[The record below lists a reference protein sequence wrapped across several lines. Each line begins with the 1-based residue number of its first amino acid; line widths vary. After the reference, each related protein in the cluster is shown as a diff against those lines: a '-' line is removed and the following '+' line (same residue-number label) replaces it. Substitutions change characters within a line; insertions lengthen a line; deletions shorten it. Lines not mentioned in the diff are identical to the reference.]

1 MQVMYQ
7 SERSE
12 CGLVSLAMIASAHGL
27 LYDLASLR
35 ARYPVSPKGITLKG
49 LIDVAI
55 DLKLDTRPLRCELDD
70 FDQLRLP
77 AILHWQMSHFVVLV
91 AHRGS
96 KYVLHDPAI
105 GRISVTRAE
114 MNNSFSGV
122 VLEVWPGPT
131 FQKEDKRNR
140 LRLGTVIPRIGGF
153 SSAIGLSFA
162 FALGIELIALIL
174 PILQQFII
182 DDVLVSADTDLLRL
196 LTIATA
202 IFLFGQAATAGLR
215 AIVQR
220 NLSSSLSVIV
230 PSHVFQ
236 HMAALPADWFEKRSA
251 ADVINRL
258 DSANAI
264 HRTLTTTVVNAGI
277 DGLVAIVALLAMA
290 LYNVYLASIVFLA
303 FVAYGLVRVL
313 WYNSYRHKSH
323 GAIVQN
329 AKVQSILW
337 ETMKGIATIK
347 LFNGMTQRRGQY
359 ISTLSQYVRV
369 QNEIVTANSVF
380 NFARDIIF
388 AIEKIAVVYI
398 GAKSVLVGQFSVG
411 MLIAFLSFRQNFVS
425 KGTSLIDTAI
435 QFRMLGIHLDRL
447 SDILLTDRENTK
459 QLPFIGDRSIQGV
472 VEVRHV
478 TFRYGENEVEVLRNC
493 SLRAEAGEIV
503 AIVGP
508 SGAGKSTLLKV
519 LTGQVEPTEG
529 DVFIDGQSIS
539 TLGLERL
546 RDLIAV
552 VRQDDMLFS
561 GTVTENIAFL
571 DETPNHERVW
581 EAAKKARIH
590 DEIQRMPMGYNT
602 LIGTLGSGLSG
613 GQAQRLMLARALYRE
628 PKILLLDEATS
639 HLDVENERNVS
650 LALKGLGITQIII
663 AHRPE
668 TIAKADR
675 VVDIRDINGKHAAVV
690 VPLAKP
696 KDQQTP

>member
-1 MQVMYQ
+1 MYQ

-27 LYDLASLR
+27 MFDLASLR
-35 ARYPVSPKGITLKG
+35 ARYPVSPKGTTLKG
-49 LIDVAI
+49 LIDVAA
-55 DLKLDTRPLRCELDD
+55 DLKLDTRALRCELDQI
-70 FDQLRLP
+70 DQLRLP
-77 AILHWQMSHFVVLV
+77 AILHWQMSHFVVLT
-91 AHRGS
+91 ARRGN

-105 GRISVTRAE
+105 DRVTVTHAE
-114 MNNSFSGV
+114 MSNSFSGV
-122 VLEVWPGPT
+122 VLEAWPGPS
-131 FQKEDKRNR
+131 FQREDKRNR
-140 LRLGTVIPRIGGF
+140 LRLETVIPRTGGF
-153 SSAIGLSFA
+153 ASAIALSFT

-196 LTIATA
+196 LAIATG
-202 IFLFGQAATAGLR
+202 IFLFGQAATAGIR

-251 ADVINRL
+251 ADVINRF

-264 HRTLTTTVVNAGI
+264 HRTLTTTVVSAGI
-277 DGLVAIVALLAMA
+277 DGLVAIVALVAMA
-290 LYNVYLASIVFLA
+290 LYNIYLAAIVFLA
-303 FVAYGLVRVL
+303 FLAYGLVRIL

-329 AKVQSILW
+329 ARVQSILW

-347 LFNGMTQRRGQY
+347 LFNGLTQRRGQY
-359 ISTLSQYVRV
+359 IATLSQYVKI

-388 AIEKIAVVYI
+388 AIERIVILYL
-398 GAKSVLVGQFSVG
+398 GAKGVLAGQFSVG
-411 MLIAFLSFRQNFVS
+411 MLIAFLSFRQNFVA

-447 SDILLTDRENTK
+447 SDILLTERENTK
-459 QLPFIGDRSIQGV
+459 RLPFIGERSIQSI

-478 TFRYGENEVEVLRNC
+478 SFRYGEHEADVLRNC
-493 SLRAEAGEIV
+493 SLRVEAGEII

-508 SGAGKSTLLKV
+508 SGAGKSTLFKV
-519 LTGQVEPTEG
+519 LTGQVEPSNG

-539 TLGLERL
+539 SLGLERL

-561 GTVTENIAFL
+561 GTATENIAFL
-571 DETPNHERVW
+571 DETPDHDRVR

-590 DEIQRMPMGYNT
+590 DEIQKMPMGYNT

-613 GQAQRLMLARALYRE
+613 GQAQRMMLARALYRD

-675 VVDIRDINGKHAAVV
+675 VIDIRDINGKQDAVV
-690 VPLAKP
+690 VPISKS
-696 KDQQTP
+696 KNQQTSE

>member
-27 LYDLASLR
+27 MFDLASLR
-35 ARYPVSPKGITLKG
+35 ARYPVSPKGTTLKG
-49 LIDVAI
+49 LIDVAA
-55 DLKLDTRPLRCELDD
+55 DLKLDTRALRCELDQI
-70 FDQLRLP
+70 DQLRLP
-77 AILHWQMSHFVVLV
+77 AILHWQMSHFVVLT
-91 AHRGS
+91 ARRGN

-105 GRISVTRAE
+105 GRVTVTHAE
-114 MNNSFSGV
+114 MSNSFSGV
-122 VLEVWPGPT
+122 VLEAWPGPS
-131 FQKEDKRNR
+131 FQREDKRNR
-140 LRLGTVIPRIGGF
+140 LRLGTVIPRTGGF
-153 SSAIGLSFA
+153 ASAIALSFT

-196 LTIATA
+196 LAIATG
-202 IFLFGQAATAGLR
+202 IFLFGQAATAGIR

-251 ADVINRL
+251 ADVINRF
-258 DSANAI
+258 DSANTI
-264 HRTLTTTVVNAGI
+264 HRTLTTTVVSAGI
-277 DGLVAIVALLAMA
+277 DGLVAIVALVAMA
-290 LYNVYLASIVFLA
+290 LYNIYLAAIVFLA
-303 FVAYGLVRVL
+303 FLAYGLVRIL

-329 AKVQSILW
+329 ARVQSILW

-347 LFNGMTQRRGQY
+347 LFNGLTQRRGQY
-359 ISTLSQYVRV
+359 IATLSQYVKI

-380 NFARDIIF
+380 NFTRDIIF
-388 AIEKIAVVYI
+388 AIERIAILYL
-398 GAKSVLVGQFSVG
+398 GAKGVLAGQFSVG
-411 MLIAFLSFRQNFVS
+411 MLIAFLSFRQNFVT

-447 SDILLTDRENTK
+447 SDILLTERENTK
-459 QLPFIGDRSIQGV
+459 KLPFIGDRAIQGI
-472 VEVRHV
+472 VEVRHAS
-478 TFRYGENEVEVLRNC
+478 FRYGEHEADVLRNC
-493 SLRAEAGEIV
+493 SLRVEAGEIV

-508 SGAGKSTLLKV
+508 SGAGKSTLFKV
-519 LTGQVEPTEG
+519 LTGQVEPSNG

-539 TLGLERL
+539 SLGLDRL

-561 GTVTENIAFL
+561 GTATENIAFL
-571 DETPNHERVW
+571 DETPDHDRVR

-590 DEIQRMPMGYNT
+590 DEIQKMPMGYNT

-613 GQAQRLMLARALYRE
+613 GQAQRMMLARALYRD

-675 VVDIRDINGKHAAVV
+675 VIDIRDINGKQDAVV
-690 VPLAKP
+690 MPLSKTR
-696 KDQQTP
+696 DQQTP